1 MALDFSS
8 TKFYLPL
15 NSMVYKGLKT
25 DLEKQSRESLKA
37 IDENL
42 KPLELDE
49 KVKNA
54 QSGMTNIY
62 FRDPITQNITNSALS
77 SESIEKLKSTFGS
90 SDFYQRKDG
99 SYILNGDVEKFV
111 SSWYGDIAYQR
122 GYLAADA
129 NKDGYLNKDELDET
143 RSGFTSHGY
152 FQLYKDKVIADYGTY
167 VESYIKLNGIATAS
181 DGMLEDFKKAQETLY
196 NEGKF
201 AAPTLALELDKTIK
215 NDKDSDGMIIYK
227 EILNE
232 KEMLQQSMDLISYV
246 VGGQTFDPTE
256 GALTLLDLMLRDKD
270 ALKIFGK
277 LAENDFDIKSLSKE
291 ELETLKKDFKEFFD
305 ENDEFDKEKFQKYYE
320 DLKEQFVDKSL
331 NFLGLSKED
340 YKSGELNLDFNKL
353 SSVIKDIV
361 STFEKAN
368 TTPSN
373 YSGLHLDLSL

>member
-25 DLEKQSRESLKA
+25 DLEKQSKENLKA

-54 QSGMTNIY
+54 QSGMINIY

-90 SDFYQRKDG
+90 VDFYQRKDG
-99 SYILNGDVEKFV
+99 SYILNGNVEKFV

-181 DGMLEDFKKAQETLY
+181 DGMLEDFKKAQESLY

-215 NDKDSDGMIIYK
+215 NDKDSDGLIIYK

-256 GALTLLDLMLRDKD
+256 GALTLLDLMLRDED

-291 ELETLKKDFKEFFD
+291 ELETLKKDFKEFFN
-305 ENDEFDKEKFQKYYE
+305 ENDEFDKEKFKKYYD

-353 SSVIKDIV
+353 SSVIKDIAN
-361 STFEKAN
+361 TFKEAN

-373 YSGLHLDLSL
+373 YGGLHLDLSL

>member
-8 TKFYLPL
+8 TKFYHPI
-15 NSMVYKGLKT
+15 NSMVYKGLRT
-25 DLEKQSRESLKA
+25 DLEKQSRENLKA

-54 QSGMTNIY
+54 QSGMINIY

-77 SESIEKLKSTFGS
+77 TESIEKLKNTFGS
-90 SDFYQRKDG
+90 ADFYQRKDG

-129 NKDGYLNKDELDET
+129 NHDGYLNKNELDET

-152 FQLYKDKVIADYGTY
+152 FRLYKNKIIESNLSY
-167 VESYIKLNGIATAS
+167 VESYVKLNGIATAP
-181 DGMLEDFKKAQETLY
+181 DGMPENFKKAQKTLY

-215 NDKDSDGMIIYK
+215 NDKDSDGLILYK

-232 KEMLQQSMDLISYV
+232 KEMEQQSMDLANYV
-246 VGGQTFDPTE
+246 ILDYTFDPTE
-256 GALTLLDLMLRDKD
+256 GALTLLDLLLRDED

-277 LAENDFDIKSLSKE
+277 LADNNFDTKSLSKE
-291 ELETLKKDFKEFFD
+291 ELETLKKNFKEFFN
-305 ENDEFDKEKFQKYYE
+305 ENGDFDKEKFQKYYE

-331 NFLGLSKED
+331 DFLGLSKQD
-340 YKSGELNLDFNKL
+340 YQDGTLNLDLNQL
-353 SSVIKDIV
+353 NSVIKDIV
-361 STFEKAN
+361 NTFKEAN

-373 YSGLHLDLSL
+373 YGGLRLDLSL